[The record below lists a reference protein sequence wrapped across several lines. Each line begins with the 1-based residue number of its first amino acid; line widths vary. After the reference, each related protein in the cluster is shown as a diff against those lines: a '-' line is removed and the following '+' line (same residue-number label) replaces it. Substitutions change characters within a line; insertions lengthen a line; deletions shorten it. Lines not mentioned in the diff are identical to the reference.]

1 MTVYVTMFMTHEIN
15 TTTSSYGMFQALHYI
30 SSAIMA
36 VLYTGVICTAP
47 LYSKVPKLNK
57 TNSNRHNRGAEK
69 ILESL

>member
-1 MTVYVTMFMTHEIN
+1 MSMTHEIN

-30 SSAIMA
+30 SSAVMA

-47 LYSKVPKLNK
+47 LYCKVPKLNK
-57 TNSNRHNRGAEK
+57 INSNRHNRGAEK